1 MTLDRDRMAR
11 PLVVAVAN
19 QKGGVGKT
27 TTVINLATAFA
38 ATGHKV
44 LVVDADAQGNAS
56 TGLGI
61 EQPARTATTYDL
73 LNGKRVIPAPTM
85 IPGLTIIPA
94 NADLS
99 GAEVELV
106 DVPDRQN
113 VLARALPEVAAG
125 HEFVLV
131 DCPPSL
137 NLMTINALVA
147 ADEVLVPMQ
156 CEFFALEGLSLLL
169 DTIER
174 VSGTHNPGLHI
185 GGIVLT
191 MFDRRN
197 RLSREVERDV
207 RRVMGDVVYH
217 SLIPRNVRVSEA
229 PSHGMPV
236 ILYDVDCAGAR
247 AYVRLAREFLRRHAT
262 QSESAA

>member
-1 MTLDRDRMAR
+1 MSPDQVSR
-11 PLVVAVAN
+11 PRVVAVAN

-27 TTVINLATAFA
+27 TTVINLATALA
-38 ATGHKV
+38 ATGHTV
-44 LVVDADAQGNAS
+44 LVVDADAQGNGS
-56 TGLGI
+56 TGLGV
-61 EQPARTATTYDL
+61 EVSARTTTTYEL
-73 LNGKRVIPAPTM
+73 LNAGKVVPTTTMVPGLSLIPAT
-85 IPGLTIIPA
+85 
-94 NADLS
+94 ADLS
-99 GAEVELV
+99 GADVELV
-106 DVPDRQN
+106 DVPDRQS
-113 VLARALPEVAAG
+113 VFARALSGVVAG
-125 HEFVLV
+125 YEFVFV

-137 NLMTINALVA
+137 SLMTLNALVA

-174 VSGTHNPGLHI
+174 VAGAHNPGLHI
-185 GGIVLT
+185 SGVVLT

-217 SLIPRNVRVSEA
+217 TLIPRNVRVSEA

-236 ILYDVDCAGAR
+236 ILYDVECAGAR
-247 AYVRLAREFLRRHAT
+247 AYVRLASEFLNRHAT
-262 QSESAA
+262 QSGGAR

>member
-1 MTLDRDRMAR
+1 MTPDRDRVAR

-56 TGLGI
+56 TGLGF
-61 EQPARTATTYDL
+61 EQSARTATTYDL
-73 LNGKRVIPAPTM
+73 LNGESVTPAPTM
-85 IPGLTIIPA
+85 IPGLAIIPA
-94 NADLS
+94 TADLS

-106 DVPDRQN
+106 DVPERQS
-113 VLARALPEVAAG
+113 VLATALSTVAARND
-125 HEFVLV
+125 FVLI

-137 NLMTINALVA
+137 SLMTLNALVA

-174 VSGTHNPGLHI
+174 ISGTHNAGLHI

-207 RRVMGDVVYH
+207 RRVMGDVVYRT
-217 SLIPRNVRVSEA
+217 LIPRNVRVSEA
-229 PSHGMPV
+229 PSHGKPV
-236 ILYDVDCAGAR
+236 ILYDVECAGTR
-247 AYVRLAREFLRRHAT
+247 AYVRLASEFLRRHST
-262 QSESAA
+262 HSKSAA

>member
-1 MTLDRDRMAR
+1 MTLDRDRVAR

-56 TGLGI
+56 TGLGF
-61 EQPARTATTYDL
+61 EPSARTATTYDL
-73 LNGKRVIPAPTM
+73 LNGENVTPAPTM
-85 IPGLTIIPA
+85 IPGLTLIPA
-94 NADLS
+94 TADLS
-99 GAEVELV
+99 GADVELV
-106 DVPDRQN
+106 DVPERQS
-113 VLARALPEVAAG
+113 VLATALSGVMAG

-137 NLMTINALVA
+137 SLMTLNALVA

-174 VSGTHNPGLHI
+174 IAGTHNPGLHI

-207 RRVMGDVVYH
+207 RRVMGDLVYRT
-217 SLIPRNVRVSEA
+217 LIPRNVRVSEA
-229 PSHGMPV
+229 PSHGKPV
-236 ILYDVDCAGAR
+236 ILYDVECAGTR
-247 AYVRLAREFLRRHAT
+247 AYVRLAGEFLRRHAP
-262 QSESAA
+262 QSTSAA

>member
-1 MTLDRDRMAR
+1 MIPDRNRASR
-11 PLVVAVAN
+11 PRVVAVAN

-56 TGLGI
+56 TGLGV
-61 EQPARTATTYDL
+61 EPSARTTTTYDL
-73 LNGKRVIPAPTM
+73 LNAGNVTPAPTM
-85 IPGLTIIPA
+85 IPGLSLIPA
-94 NADLS
+94 TADLS
-99 GAEVELV
+99 GADVELV
-106 DVPDRQN
+106 DVPDRQS
-113 VLARALPEVAAG
+113 VFATALSEVVG
-125 HEFVLV
+125 GYEFVLV

-137 NLMTINALVA
+137 SLMTLNALVA

-174 VSGTHNPGLHI
+174 VAGTHNPGLHI

-207 RRVMGDVVYH
+207 RRVMGDVVYRT
-217 SLIPRNVRVSEA
+217 LIPRNVRVSEA

-236 ILYDVDCAGAR
+236 IVYDVECAGAR
-247 AYVRLAREFLRRHAT
+247 AYVRLAKEFLSRHAVHT
-262 QSESAA
+262 GSAP

>member
-1 MTLDRDRMAR
+1 MTPDRDRVAR

-56 TGLGI
+56 TGLGF
-61 EQPARTATTYDL
+61 EQSARTATTYDL
-73 LNGKRVIPAPTM
+73 LNGESVTPAPTM
-85 IPGLTIIPA
+85 IPGLAIIPA
-94 NADLS
+94 TADLS

-106 DVPDRQN
+106 DVPGRQS
-113 VLARALPEVAAG
+113 VLATALSTVAARND
-125 HEFVLV
+125 FVLI

-137 NLMTINALVA
+137 SLMTLNALVA

-174 VSGTHNPGLHI
+174 ISGTHNAGLHI

-207 RRVMGDVVYH
+207 RRVMGDVVYRT
-217 SLIPRNVRVSEA
+217 LIPRNVRVSEA
-229 PSHGMPV
+229 PSHGKPV
-236 ILYDVDCAGAR
+236 ILYDVECAGTQ
-247 AYVRLAREFLRRHAT
+247 AYVRLASEFLRRHST
-262 QSESAA
+262 HSKSAA